1 MYKIS
6 KDFNLCYGHRVFTQS
21 LNVDFCSKTDTK
33 QKCRHLHGHEG
44 KVTVHLEAE
53 DVDTRGMLV
62 DFKELGWLKDFIDN
76 TLDHK
81 FIIAAH
87 DPMFDQLVTSIYD
100 SASSQE
106 PSYLIVHVPGVI
118 GKPVGEVVDLAGIDS
133 STSNYET
140 LEGYFIVDFV
150 PTSENL
156 AKWMYDIVAAK
167 MEAFSNVKV
176 SCVEWAETPKSVAR
190 FFG

>member
-21 LNVDFCSKTDTK
+21 LNVDFCAKGDTK

-53 DVDTRGMLV
+53 FVDNRGMVV
-62 DFKELGWLKDFIDN
+62 DFKELGWLKDFIDEQ
-76 TLDHK
+76 LDHK

-87 DPMFDQLVTSIYD
+87 DPMFDMLVTSVYD
-100 SASSQE
+100 LAISKE
-106 PSYLIVHVPGVI
+106 PSYLPVYVPGCSA
-118 GKPVGEVVDLAGIDS
+118 VGEVVDLAGIPA
-133 STSNYET
+133 TMPEYET

-156 AKWMYDIVAAK
+156 ARWMYDLVAEK
-167 MEAFSNVKV
+167 MSSFNVKV
-176 SCVEWAETPKSVAR
+176 TCVEWAETPKSVAR
-190 FFG
+190 YYGG